1 MPWRVSYESEIV
13 LSSPPS
19 RKMLTVCNEIYRSA
33 LLMDEEWV
41 HWFPSL
47 LHLLLFFYLMFFLC
61 CILVA
66 NLPLCPWFF
75 ITCLTNC
82 CHYSAVPSLGS
93 SLVRW
98 TSRGQKYSSSIRGLW
113 GKFEGFPFMRVSQK
127 ENQHHSTRL
136 TWLLTRQV
144 NNSLYFE

>member
-1 MPWRVSYESEIV
+1 MPWRVRYESEIV
-13 LSSPPS
+13 LSSPHS
-19 RKMLTVCNEIYRSA
+19 RKMLTVCNEIYRSV

-47 LHLLLFFYLMFFLC
+47 LHILISLPDVLLC
-61 CILVA
+61 CTLVA

-75 ITCLTNC
+75 IICLSNC
-82 CHYSAVPSLGS
+82 CRYSAVPSFGS

-98 TSRGQKYSSSIRGLW
+98 TSRGQKYSSSIRSLW

-127 ENQHHSTRL
+127 ENQHHCTRL
-136 TWLLTRQV
+136 TWFYTFHSVTGQ
-144 NNSLYFE
+144 